1 MDQTQEIKQKTDI
14 VELIQEHMP
23 LKKAGR
29 NYKGL
34 CPFHGE
40 KTPSFMVNPELQIFK
55 CFGCQVGGDAY
66 TFLQK
71 IEGMD
76 FYESLQTLAKRT
88 GVELISYRPSGVEEL
103 RDRLIRINTMA
114 SEYYHYLLTKH
125 NLGINALN
133 YLKERKISDES
144 IEKFKLGYVPEGWDY
159 LYKFLTQKKKFEIAD
174 LERAGLI
181 TKTYDRFRNR
191 IIFPLNNARGQTV
204 GFAGRVLPTA
214 SAEASASQGKYINT
228 SETEIYHKSE
238 ILYGL
243 DITRSEIKTAGYAVV
258 VEGEIDCIA
267 SYQSGVKNVVA
278 IKGSALTER
287 QVEILRRIC
296 DTAVLA
302 LDTDVAGDAAS
313 RRGIEVAEKASLN
326 IKIVIL
332 KDAKDPGEY
341 ATQDPKGW
349 KEAIAKAIPIYD
361 FYLQSAVERHG
372 LEAAGK
378 RKIGQ
383 ELLPIWAR
391 IDDEIVRGHYIQIV
405 AKTLGV
411 EEQDIRN
418 QLAKIQNSNDKFTNN
433 NQITNNQI
441 TKSDIL
447 EEYLVEL
454 ALKGNKVSELPK
466 LIDPFWSKVQKEL
479 KINSKIEDLPA
490 ELKSKVEELMLHETE
505 YDDREWTKTL
515 NRWEEQNT
523 KRKLHT
529 ETDLAKIQKLSQK
542 LSDLTKEHL

>member
-1 MDQTQEIKQKTDI
+1 MFMDQVQEIKQKVDI
-14 VELIQEHMP
+14 VELIQEHLQ

-88 GVELISYRPSGVEEL
+88 GVTIISYRPTGQEEL
-103 RDRLIRINTMA
+103 REKLIRINSMA
-114 SEYYHYLLTKH
+114 AEYYHYLLTKH
-125 NLGINALN
+125 ELGKKALE
-133 YLKERKISDES
+133 YLKKRKINDES
-144 IEKFKLGYVPEGWDY
+144 IEKFKLGFAPEGWDY
-159 LYKFLTQKKKFEIAD
+159 LFKYLTQKKKFETAD
-174 LERAGLI
+174 LERVGLI

-191 IIFPLNNARGQTV
+191 IIFPLLSPRGQTL
-204 GFAGRVLPTA
+204 GFAGRLMPDSTDK
-214 SAEASASQGKYINT
+214 SGKYVNT

-238 ILYGL
+238 MLYGL
-243 DITRSEIKTAGYAVV
+243 DITRSEIKAVGFAVV

-267 SYQSGVKNVVA
+267 SYQSGIKKVVA
-278 IKGSALTER
+278 IKGSALTDR

-302 LDTDVAGDAAS
+302 LDTDVAGDAAA
-313 RRGIEVAEKASLN
+313 RRGIEVAEKASLS
-326 IKIVIL
+326 IKIAVL
-332 KDAKDPGEY
+332 KGAKDPGDY
-341 ATQDPKGW
+341 AIENSDGW
-349 KEAIAKAIPIYD
+349 KDLIAKAIPIYD
-361 FYLQSAVERHG
+361 FYLNSAVDRYG
-372 LEAAGK
+372 LEASGK

-391 IDDEIVRGHYIQIV
+391 IDDEIVRAHYIQLL

-411 EEQDIRN
+411 EEEDIRI
-418 QLAKIQNSNDKFTNN
+418 QMGKIRNPKSEIRNNDQMTNDKM
-433 NQITNNQI
+433 I
-441 TKSDIL
+441 KSDIL

-454 ALKGNKVSELPK
+454 ALKGNKLDKLPELV
-466 LIDPFWSKVQKEL
+466 DPFWTKVSQQL
-479 KINSKIEDLPA
+479 KSVKISDLPA
-490 ELKSKVEELMLHETE
+490 ELKTRAEELMLHETE
-505 YDDREWTKTL
+505 YDDKEWTKTL

-523 KRKLHT
+523 KRKLHS
-529 ETDLAKIQKLSQK
+529 ETDTSNIKRLSQK
-542 LSDLTKEHL
+542 LSDLTKEHI